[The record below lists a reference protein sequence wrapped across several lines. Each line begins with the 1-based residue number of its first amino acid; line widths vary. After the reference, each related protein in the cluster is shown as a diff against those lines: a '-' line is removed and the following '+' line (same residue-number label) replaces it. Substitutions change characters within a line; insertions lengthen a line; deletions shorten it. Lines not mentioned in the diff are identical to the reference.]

1 MRHESGVLTSA
12 AAGSAGGREPAVRG
26 LAITYP
32 SGTVVLPTERG
43 WDHLVYAAAGVMSVE
58 TTVGTWV
65 IPPHRAVW
73 APDSTPFRIRMHG
86 RVSVRT
92 LYLRADLSVLA
103 PILHVVNVPPLVRE
117 LILTAVRE
125 APLYVEQEAHR
136 RLMGVLADRVAGL
149 PQAPLELPLPV
160 NPRARAFADFLL
172 ANPDVP
178 IATIATR
185 CGASRR
191 TLERLFADQT
201 NMTIGAWRRR
211 ARFVEALR
219 LLADGESVTAV
230 AHRVGYATPSAFTY
244 AFRLELGSPPGTY
257 FRSAPR

>member
-1 MRHESGVLTSA
+1 VHTST
-12 AAGSAGGREPAVRG
+12 AAGTAAGREPAVRG

-43 WDHLVYAAAGVMSVE
+43 WDHLVYAGAGVMSVE

-73 APDSTPFRIRMHG
+73 APDATPFRIRMHG

-92 LYLRADLSVLA
+92 LYLRADLAVLA
-103 PILHVVNVPPLVRE
+103 PSVHVVNVPPLVRE

-136 RLMGVLADRVAGL
+136 QLIGVLADRLARL
-149 PQAPLELPLPV
+149 PQAPLQLPMPV
-160 NPRARAFADFLL
+160 DARARALADFLL
-172 ANPDVP
+172 ANPDAP
-178 IATIATR
+178 IATIATQ

-191 TLERLFADQT
+191 TLERRFADET
-201 NMTIGAWRRR
+201 KMTIGAWRRR

-230 AHRVGYATPSAFTY
+230 AHRVGYSTPSAFTY

-257 FRSAPR
+257 FRSITK

>member
-1 MRHESGVLTSA
+1 MRHESQLHTAGAGTP
-12 AAGSAGGREPAVRG
+12 AAGWEPALRG

-43 WDHLVYAAAGVMSVE
+43 WDHPVYTAAGVMSVE
-58 TTVGTWV
+58 TATGAWV

-73 APDSTPFRIRMHG
+73 APDATPFRIRMHG

-103 PILHVVNVPPLVRE
+103 PSLHVVNVPPLVRE

-125 APLYVEQEAHR
+125 APLYLEQESHR
-136 RLMGVLADRVAGL
+136 QLMGVLADRMASL
-149 PQAPLELPLPV
+149 PQAPLQLPRPV
-160 NPRARAFADFLL
+160 DRRAQAFADLLL
-172 ANPDVP
+172 AHPDAP
-178 IATIATR
+178 IAAIASQ

-191 TLERLFADQT
+191 TLERLFARET

-211 ARFVEALR
+211 SRFVAALS

-230 AHRVGYATPSAFTY
+230 AHRVGYGTPSAFSY

-257 FRSAPR
+257 FRNIAN

>member
-1 MRHESGVLTSA
+1 
-12 AAGSAGGREPAVRG
+12 
-26 LAITYP
+26 
-32 SGTVVLPTERG
+32 
-43 WDHLVYAAAGVMSVE
+43 
-58 TTVGTWV
+58 
-65 IPPHRAVW
+65 
-73 APDSTPFRIRMHG
+73 MHG

-103 PILHVVNVPPLVRE
+103 PSLHVVNVPPLVRE

-136 RLMGVLADRVAGL
+136 RLLGVLADRMARL
-149 PQAPLELPLPV
+149 PQAPLQLPLPIDR
-160 NPRARAFADFLL
+160 RARAFADLL
-172 ANPDVP
+172 DAQPDAS
-178 IATIATR
+178 IATIASQ

-191 TLERLFADQT
+191 TLERLFARET

-211 ARFVEALR
+211 ARFVTALR

-230 AHRVGYATPSAFTY
+230 AHRVGYGTPSAFTY

-257 FRSAPR
+257 FRNFASEFRT